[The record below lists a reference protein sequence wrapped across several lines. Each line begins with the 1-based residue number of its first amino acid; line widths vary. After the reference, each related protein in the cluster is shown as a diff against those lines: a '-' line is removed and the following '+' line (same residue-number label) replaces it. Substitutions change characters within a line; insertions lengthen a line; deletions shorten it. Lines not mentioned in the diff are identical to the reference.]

1 MPLNMT
7 KIAFG
12 AESAQSLQA
21 WLESHDGGENGGE
34 ARLTTRYLPKRAA
47 EMAGGSLYWIL
58 GGVLIGR
65 SPLMGFA
72 EKPDG
77 KIWIRLEP
85 RLIPVEARPRRAH
98 QGWRYLEEGD
108 APADAT
114 GDSGDTLPPALA
126 SELARLG
133 LL

>member
-1 MPLNMT
+1 MPLHMT

-12 AESAQSLQA
+12 ATSAQDLRT
-21 WLESHDGGENGGE
+21 WLESHAAAGE
-34 ARLTTRYLPKRAA
+34 ALLTTRYLPKRAA

-65 SPLMGFA
+65 SPLLGFA
-72 EKPDG
+72 ERPDG
-77 KIWIRLEP
+77 KVSIRLAP
-85 RLIPVEARPRRAH
+85 ALIPVEARPRRAH
-98 QGWRYLEEGD
+98 QGWRYLEPSDAPPDVVEGGGD
-108 APADAT
+108 A
-114 GDSGDTLPPALA
+114 LPPALA

>member
-1 MPLNMT
+1 MPLHMT

-12 AESAQSLQA
+12 ATSVLDLRD
-21 WLESHDGGENGGE
+21 WLEGHAGGGE
-34 ARLTTRYLPKRAA
+34 ARLTTRYLPKRVA
-47 EMAGGSLYWIL
+47 EMDGGSLYWIL

-65 SPLMGFA
+65 SPLLGFA
-72 EKPDG
+72 DRPDG

-85 RLIPVEARPRRAH
+85 RLVPVEAWPRRAH
-98 QGWRYLEEGD
+98 QGWRYLEAADAPPDVGEGGGD
-108 APADAT
+108 A
-114 GDSGDTLPPALA
+114 LPQALA

>member
-1 MPLNMT
+1 MPLHMT

-12 AESAQSLQA
+12 ATSAQHLRD
-21 WLESHDGGENGGE
+21 WLDGHAGEGE

-47 EMAGGSLYWIL
+47 EMDGGSLYWIL

-65 SPLMGFA
+65 SPLLGFA
-72 EKPDG
+72 ERPDG
-77 KIWIRLEP
+77 KVWIRLEA
-85 RLIPVEARPRRAH
+85 RLVPVEPRPRRAH
-98 QGWRYLEEGD
+98 QGWRYLEPSDAPPDVVEGGGD
-108 APADAT
+108 A
-114 GDSGDTLPPALA
+114 LPPALA